1 MRKKDNGR
9 VWRFFLRKGVYFHDG
24 TKLTAE
30 TIKDNIE
37 LWKEISLNKWK
48 QSMLAQI
55 ETITLDSS
63 SMLTFRLTKPN
74 HLFLHLF
81 TDKKSSILP
90 VSSYRK
96 QEAEFDRFPIGTG
109 PFKIAEHQTNYLKL
123 EAFDR
128 YFGYRPQLDQVE
140 LYRLPSGQLPIHN
153 GIHYRVKQADT
164 TETVIHDFPQT
175 DRGGT
180 YMVVNRQKPGLHTH
194 QDFPKMLSYALD
206 RQTFFFQSSLL

>member
-1 MRKKDNGR
+1 ME
-9 VWRFFLRKGVYFHDG
+9 
-24 TKLTAE
+24 A
-30 TIKDNIE
+30 IE
-37 LWKEISLNKWK
+37 
-48 QSMLAQI
+48 LAQI

-109 PFKIAEHQTNYLKL
+109 PFKITEHQTNYLKL

-164 TETVIHDFPQT
+164 TETIIHDFPQT

-180 YMVVNRQKPGLHTH
+180 YMVVNRQKPGCTRI
-194 QDFPKMLSYALD
+194 K
-206 RQTFFFQSSLL
+206 TFLRCSLMRLTARRFFQIILTIRFGSQMDFLSGTALHSDKRTGPTRHEHGLKKTVMLESALC